1 MPRRLAALC
10 DLLGDQCRRILI
22 LVLRRKK
29 SCNIEISKAPLKN
42 AKKKKFTKTHVL
54 FLPATKVNLP
64 NQLLNRNHAFFPP

>member
-1 MPRRLAALC
+1 MVYLLSLLEVSVTGVFNMPRRLAALC

-42 AKKKKFTKTHVL
+42 AKKKVY
-54 FLPATKVNLP
+54 
-64 NQLLNRNHAFFPP
+64 